1 MAISPQRR
9 HSNIMWWD
17 ADTIERAVTRQFVC
31 SHLIPEEIER
41 LDQPLGFG
49 DGLTDGTYWEWIEE
63 KAKKIFLILAELG
76 VPDQIFGVIDDSWD
90 DEDLPIAY
98 DQVERLALTP
108 TRDDKF
114 DQAFFER
121 QFHYLLQ
128 PLQKGEHMVYRDADV
143 VPLEVVDR
151 RHIAGQSPLFDKVI
165 LMNHP
170 DTVFSRLRMPLGQG
184 HISQEDFLFEINGIK
199 NIHSEH
205 LASYWGSYVHQ
216 GIGYV
221 LFTQAADFNLKAFLT
236 TSPSCVKNMEKQARR
251 RMVMDWIHCLVDT
264 VCFLHSRGLSHGNIK
279 PSTVMFT
286 NDNEIFLSDLLG
298 GMTDKTSFD
307 KESYDYAAPE
317 QWFKPSSFS
326 ASAAAYRRATVT
338 STLATSPDNNVYT
351 ISRSPADSYGH
362 SPVSIMMHAP
372 TPHLSPQAAD
382 IFSLG
387 CVVLELLSFLLKK
400 HGRPFAT
407 HRAAKH
413 KTPGRGGAVPDSSFH
428 KNLGQVESWM
438 TQLAK
443 EASKKEKDDPLFKA
457 ISPMLHV
464 VERMMSSHPSD
475 RPTANDVQANMYRI
489 ITTPE
494 SCGISEPHCVHQ
506 YGGWEYGGFKLSAAA
521 SSPMG
526 DGGHDTMSILTKRSS
541 GGSSG
546 QQRKR
551 SSAGSVVAGLR
562 RTLSGSGSASGSGAG
577 RGEEGDRSIS
587 ELTNGFRAIQG
598 IGLNNKG
605 KGVDRGSEGTGMGAG
620 PAAGPG
626 TMSGHHADDGEM
638 RDELCQGRKL
648 T

>member
-1 MAISPQRR
+1 MAASPQRR
-9 HSNIMWWD
+9 YSNTMWWD
-17 ADTIERAVTRQFVC
+17 ADTIERTVTRQLVE
-31 SHLIPEEIER
+31 SHLIPEEVER

-63 KAKKIFLILAELG
+63 KAKKIFLILADLG
-76 VPDQIFGVIDDSWD
+76 VPDQIFGIIDDSWD
-90 DEDLPIAY
+90 DEDLPIAL
-98 DQVERLALTP
+98 DQVDRLDLTP
-108 TRDDKF
+108 NRDEKF
-114 DQAFFER
+114 DQMFFER
-121 QFHYLLQ
+121 QYHYLLQ
-128 PLQKGEHMVYRDADV
+128 PLQKGEHKVYGDLDV

-151 RHIAGQSPLFDKVI
+151 RHIAGQNPLFDKVI
-165 LMNHP
+165 VMNYP
-170 DTVFSRLRMPLGQG
+170 ETILSRLRMPLGHG
-184 HISQEDFLFEINGIK
+184 HISQEDFLFEVNGIK

-205 LASYWGSYVHQ
+205 LASYWASYIHQ
-216 GIGYV
+216 GMGYV
-221 LFTQAADFNLKAFLT
+221 LFTQAADFNLKSFLT
-236 TSPSCVKNMEKQARR
+236 TTPNCVKNVEKQARR

-264 VCFLHSRGLSHGNIK
+264 TCFLHSRGLSHGNIK

-286 NDNEIFLSDLLG
+286 NDNKIFLSDLLG
-298 GMTDKTSFD
+298 GMADKSSFD

-326 ASAAAYRRATVT
+326 SANAAAYRRATVT
-338 STLATSPDNNVYT
+338 STMAASPDNNMYT
-351 ISRSPADSYGH
+351 ISRSPSDSYGH
-362 SPVSIMMHAP
+362 SPISIMMHTP

-387 CVVLELLSFLLKK
+387 CVILELLSFLLKK
-400 HGRPFAT
+400 HGRPFAA
-407 HRAAKH
+407 HRSAKH

-464 VERMMSSHPSD
+464 VEHMLSSYPSD
-475 RPTANDVQANMYRI
+475 RPTANDVQAKMYQI

-506 YGGWEYGGFKLSAAA
+506 YGGWEYGSWKLSATAP
-521 SSPMG
+521 SQLG
-526 DGGHDTMSILTKRSS
+526 EGGQDTMSILTKRSS
-541 GGSSG
+541 GGSGG

-562 RTLSGSGSASGSGAG
+562 RTLSGSGSGAGPGAG

-587 ELTNGFRAIQG
+587 ELTNGIRAIQG
-598 IGLNNKG
+598 IGVNSNKG
-605 KGVDRGSEGTGMGAG
+605 KGVESAGAG
-620 PAAGPG
+620 PVTVG
-626 TMSGHHADDGEM
+626 GHHTVPRFWQPSM
-638 RDELCQGRKL
+638 WNSPSLC
-648 T
+648 TM